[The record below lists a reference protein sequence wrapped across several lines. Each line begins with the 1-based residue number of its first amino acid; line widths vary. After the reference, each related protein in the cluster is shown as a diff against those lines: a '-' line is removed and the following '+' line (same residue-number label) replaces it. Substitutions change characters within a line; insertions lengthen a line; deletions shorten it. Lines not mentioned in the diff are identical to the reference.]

1 MFIVQVEIT
10 VLTIQWKVLGPVVYQ
25 KRLYFI
31 ELVIII
37 EYENFLQTK
46 FKR

>member
-25 KRLYFI
+25 GLYLI
-31 ELVIII
+31 ELVIIVA
-37 EYENFLQTK
+37 YEVMNICLQ
-46 FKR
+46 